1 MNYFHQQNFS
11 VLCDELAAHDT
22 HLQFI
27 ISTYGYPPVWSR
39 EPSFATLIQI
49 ILEQQVS
56 LASARAAFLR
66 LQEKLGNIKP
76 GQFIRLTDEELKECY
91 FSRQKIHYSRH
102 LANVLLNRQLVLESL
117 VHLPDEAVRA
127 QLKQVKGIG
136 DWTADIFLMMALHRS
151 DCFPT
156 GDIALVKSI
165 QEVKGLSPLTSK
177 EEILRIASAWKPYR
191 TIAAYLLW
199 HAYIRKRNIR
209 V

>member
-1 MNYFHQQNFS
+1 M
-11 VLCDELAAHDT
+11 
-22 HLQFI
+22 
-27 ISTYGYPPVWSR
+27 
-39 EPSFATLIQI
+39 SFATLIQI

-56 LASARAAFLR
+56 LASARSAFLC
-66 LQEKLGNIKP
+66 LQKKLGNIIPEKL
-76 GQFIRLTDEELKECY
+76 ILLTDEELKECF
-91 FSRQKIHYSRH
+91 FSRQKIQYARH
-102 LANVLLNRQLVLESL
+102 LANALLNGQLVLESL
-117 VHLPDEAVRA
+117 VDLPDETVRT

-136 DWTADIFLMMALHRS
+136 DWTADIFLMMALHRA

-177 EEILRIASAWKPYR
+177 KEIVSIASVWKPCR

-209 V
+209 L